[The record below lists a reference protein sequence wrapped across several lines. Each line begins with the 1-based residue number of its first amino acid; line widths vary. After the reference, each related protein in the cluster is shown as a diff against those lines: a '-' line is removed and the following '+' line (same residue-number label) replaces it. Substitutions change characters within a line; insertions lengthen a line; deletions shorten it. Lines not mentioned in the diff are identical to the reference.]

1 MALLHHFGTSC
12 IAGRNRI
19 TYGHEDGDVYQ
30 FENDRVVE
38 LSFFLYLSCRRL
50 VFDIFLQDA
59 PAWPGFWASIVV
71 LAIIPVNIGLGR
83 GRPDATRRERAKYIF
98 IASLD

>member
-19 TYGHEDGDVYQ
+19 TYGHEYGDVYQ

-38 LSFFLYLSCRRL
+38 LSSFFPFLCRRRL
-50 VFDIFLQDA
+50 VFDIFL
-59 PAWPGFWASIVV
+59 
-71 LAIIPVNIGLGR
+71 
-83 GRPDATRRERAKYIF
+83 
-98 IASLD
+98 

>member
-30 FENDRVVE
+30 FETTGSWSFISFF
-38 LSFFLYLSCRRL
+38 SFFLFLCCRRL

-59 PAWPGFWASIVV
+59 PAWPEFWASIVA
-71 LAIIPVNIGLGR
+71 LSDNTSEYRIR
-83 GRPDATRRERAKYIF
+83 
-98 IASLD
+98 

>member
-38 LSFFLYLSCRRL
+38 LSCFLFLCCRRL
-50 VFDIFLQDA
+50 VFDIFFIRCAGMD
-59 PAWPGFWASIVV
+59 GI
-71 LAIIPVNIGLGR
+71 LGVYSSSSDNTSEYR
-83 GRPDATRRERAKYIF
+83 IR
-98 IASLD
+98 